1 MITKI
6 LALTMLSLATASAQD
21 GWYSV
26 HAWYWPTHVPI
37 AFVDSGGHRW
47 TAEQKREC
55 SEAITAKFRSRTKTF
70 VKQRVPGRE
79 SIGDIHIPGTGPSWP
94 ILTRSASAALIVVE
108 VAQTK
113 TGDPGE
119 VYLRPTG
126 RSTIRIRPDCV
137 KNAVKICRHEGRHL
151 TGELH

>member
-6 LALTMLSLATASAQD
+6 LALALISTATASAQD

-55 SEAITAKFRSRTKTF
+55 SEAITKDFRSRTKTF

-94 ILTRSASAALIVVE
+94 VLTQSPKAALIVVE
-108 VAQTK
+108 VGQTSQ
-113 TGDPGE
+113 GDPGE

-126 RSTIRIRPDCV
+126 RSTIRIHPSHVR
-137 KNAVKICRHEGRHL
+137 NAVKICRHEGRHL